1 MHSITLSIEAMK
13 WTCFFILLCLLSS
26 CATRPLSAKKSKRL
40 NEQVWVVTG
49 ASSGLG
55 RGIALAAAKS
65 KAKVILVARGEKALR
80 EIADDIKAMGGTS
93 MIYPADIS
101 DTNALK
107 ALMAATIAEWGK
119 VDVWVNNAGVT
130 VFGNYWET
138 PLAEHQ
144 RVIDV
149 NLKGTMSASY
159 IALNQ
164 FIMQGNG
171 MLINIVSAESR
182 LPTPYQAAYATS
194 KAGLKGL
201 GVVLRQELRL
211 RKQKEIAVISVDPW
225 ALTTPI
231 WDNAANYSGHAPR
244 MGMMDRTSKAV
255 NAVMHAAAGKKKRD
269 IAVGWKTHAA
279 YTVHRIA
286 PNLSYRVAAN
296 IVHKHQI
303 KHSPPAAATTGNLY
317 RPSTSNAVETDIKER
332 MKKERKLRKQK
343 QE

>member
-1 MHSITLSIEAMK
+1 MK
-13 WTCFFILLCLLSS
+13 WISCLIFLCAVSA
-26 CATRPLSAKKSKRL
+26 CATRPLPVKKSKRL
-40 NEQVWVVTG
+40 NDQVWIITG

-65 KAKVILVARGEKALR
+65 KAKVVLVARGEKALLEVAK
-80 EIADDIKAMGGTS
+80 EIEAMGGTS
-93 MIYPADIS
+93 KVFPADIS
-101 DTNALK
+101 DSNALK
-107 ALMAATIAEWGK
+107 ALLAATIAEWGR

-149 NLKGTMSASY
+149 NVKGSMSASY
-159 IALNQ
+159 LALRQ
-164 FIMQGNG
+164 FITQEEG

-182 LPTPYQAAYATS
+182 LPAPYQAAYAVS
-194 KAGLKGL
+194 KAGLKSL
-201 GVVLRQELRL
+201 GIVLRQELRL
-211 RKQKEIAVISVDPW
+211 SKHKCIAVISVDPW
-225 ALTTPI
+225 ALNTPI
-231 WDNAANYSGHAPR
+231 WDNAANHTGHAPR
-244 MGMMDRTSKAV
+244 MGMMDRTAKAV

-279 YTVHRIA
+279 YTLHRVA
-286 PNLSYRVAAN
+286 PNLAYNIAAK

-303 KHSPPAAATTGNLY
+303 KHSPQAADTPGNLF
-317 RPSTSNAVETDIKER
+317 RPSAAHAVETDVKER
-332 MKKERKLRKQK
+332 IKKERKLRKK

>member
-1 MHSITLSIEAMK
+1 MR
-13 WTCFFILLCLLSS
+13 WTGLLIVLCLLHS
-26 CATRPLSAKKSKRL
+26 CATRPLSVKKAKRL

-65 KAKVILVARGEKALR
+65 KARVVLVARGEQALR
-80 EIADDIKAMGGTS
+80 EVAKEIEAMGGTS
-93 MIYPADIS
+93 MVFPADIS
-101 DTNALK
+101 DTGAMK
-107 ALMAATIAEWGK
+107 ALMAATIREWGR

-149 NLKGTMSASY
+149 NLKGTMSTSY
-159 IALNQ
+159 IVLKQ
-164 FIMQGNG
+164 FIVQDRG

-182 LPTPYQAAYATS
+182 LPTPYQAAYATT
-194 KAGLKGL
+194 KAGLKSFGI
-201 GVVLRQELRL
+201 VLRQELRL
-211 RKQKEIAVISVDPW
+211 SKHKEIVISSVDPW
-225 ALTTPI
+225 ALNTPI
-231 WDNAANYSGHAPR
+231 WDNAANHSGHAPR
-244 MGMMDRTSKAV
+244 MGMMDRTAKAV
-255 NAVMHAAAGKKKRD
+255 NAVMHTAASRKHRD

-286 PNLSYRVAAN
+286 PNLSYRIAAN

-303 KHSPPAAATTGNLY
+303 KHSPPAPATTGNLF
-317 RPSTSNAVETDIKER
+317 RPSTSHAVETDIKER
-332 MKKERKLRKQK
+332 MKKERKRSKLK
-343 QE
+343 QESYGK